1 MPQAWSTTVDY
12 SDRAAMETKG
22 WHCPD
27 KLPGSLDL
35 VDARRGGGKDKPIL
49 HLSYSDGL
57 ASVSLF
63 EQRGRLDAEK
73 LDGYRLEE
81 GDGRAVYVRD
91 GMPQRVVWSAHGTV
105 FTLVA
110 DAPALY
116 GGRGGGG
123 PAARPRRG
131 SRDVAPARARLRACR
146 IMVQPVRL
154 AATGSDGR
162 MSDDTRPEAPP
173 PASEP
178 QADVPWW
185 SQPSGGSWDT
195 PSYVTRADDPAAALA
210 PGAACAVLLR
220 LREHASGTSPA
231 RRSTPSAAS
240 HGSAAHLPRVC
251 SSRSP
256 SVIALLA
263 GGAGGAAGYL
273 LAEREDDSVTV
284 EGTNLGTAPARSVE
298 RPANSIAGVAAK
310 VLPSVVQIKVETAN
324 GGGTGS
330 GFVLDDDGYI
340 VTNNHVVADA
350 GSSGVTVSFADGT
363 TAEARVV
370 GTSGSYDLAV
380 LKVNAKGLKA
390 LPLGNSDSVVVG
402 DPVIAIGSPLG
413 LSGTVT
419 SGIVSAKDRPV
430 TAGETGGS
438 DSAYIN
444 AIQTDAAINPG
455 NSGGPLVNLDG
466 EVVGVNSAIAT
477 LGGSLTGQS
486 GSIGVGFAI
495 PINQARRTVEQII
508 DTGEAQFPIIGASL
522 DGAYDGEGARIA
534 SSANNGT
541 APIVPGG
548 PAERAGLEP
557 GDVIVAIDGKPVAD
571 SSELIVAIRS
581 RSPGDTITLTVRR
594 DGDEQSVK
602 VTLGSSKG

>member
-1 MPQAWSTTVDY
+1 
-12 SDRAAMETKG
+12 
-22 WHCPD
+22 
-27 KLPGSLDL
+27 
-35 VDARRGGGKDKPIL
+35 
-49 HLSYSDGL
+49 
-57 ASVSLF
+57 
-63 EQRGRLDAEK
+63 
-73 LDGYRLEE
+73 
-81 GDGRAVYVRD
+81 
-91 GMPQRVVWSAHGTV
+91 
-105 FTLVA
+105 
-110 DAPALY
+110 
-116 GGRGGGG
+116 
-123 PAARPRRG
+123 
-131 SRDVAPARARLRACR
+131 
-146 IMVQPVRL
+146 
-154 AATGSDGR
+154 
-162 MSDDTRPEAPP
+162 MSDDTRPEASPP

-195 PSYVTRADDPAAALA
+195 PSYVTEPTTPLPGTGASAPSYAGYESTIWDVPGAPIDTLGREPRQRRVPGTGLLVALA
-210 PGAACAVLLR
+210 L
-220 LREHASGTSPA
+220 
-231 RRSTPSAAS
+231 
-240 HGSAAHLPRVC
+240 
-251 SSRSP
+251 
-256 SVIALLA
+256 VIALLA

-273 LAEREDDSVTV
+273 LAERENDSVTV

-340 VTNNHVVADA
+340 VTNNHVVTDAD
-350 GSSGVTVSFADGT
+350 SSGVTVTFADGT
-363 TAEARVV
+363 TADARVV

-477 LGGSLTGQS
+477 LGGSLSGQS

-495 PINQARRTVEQII
+495 PINQARRTVEQIL

-522 DGAYDGEGARIA
+522 DGTYDGEGARIA
-534 SSANNGT
+534 SSSANNGT
-541 APIVPGG
+541 APIVPDG

-581 RSPGDTITLTVRR
+581 RSPGETITLSVRR